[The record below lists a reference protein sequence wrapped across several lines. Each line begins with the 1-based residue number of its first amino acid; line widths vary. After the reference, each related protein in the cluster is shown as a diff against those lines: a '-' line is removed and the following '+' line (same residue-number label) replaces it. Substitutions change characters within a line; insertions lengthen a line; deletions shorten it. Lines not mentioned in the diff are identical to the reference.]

1 MANNTFK
8 KITSYIIYGH
18 EYVIFY
24 NAEGWENDLND
35 NHYCAFKREWITD
48 GRLNRTVNGLD
59 MMISQSV
66 DEVINHINNRETLNH
81 IMETENIDIFEAM
94 KIMIEAEH
102 QEA

>member
-48 GRLNRTVNGLD
+48 GRLNRTVNGMD

-66 DEVINHINNRETLNH
+66 EEVITHINNRETLNH
-81 IMETENIDIFEAM
+81 IMETENVDILEAM

>member
-24 NAEGWENDLND
+24 TKEGWENDPND

-48 GRLNRTVNGLD
+48 GKLNRTVNGMD

-66 DEVINHINNRETLNH
+66 EEVINHINNRETLKH
-81 IMETENIDIFEAM
+81 IMETENVDIMEAV
-94 KIMIEAEH
+94 KIMMEAEN
-102 QEA
+102 QKA